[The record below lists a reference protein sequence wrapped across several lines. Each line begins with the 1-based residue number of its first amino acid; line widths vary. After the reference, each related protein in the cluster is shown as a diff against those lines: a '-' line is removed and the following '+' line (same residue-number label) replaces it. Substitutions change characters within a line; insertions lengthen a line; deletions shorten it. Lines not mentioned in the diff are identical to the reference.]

1 MATRA
6 LSISRLYGHERDRL
20 RAIARRILGDPV
32 TAEDLVQQ
40 AFVNLLGRSAHA
52 DPPPVSQAYITAA
65 VRHLTL
71 NHLRNTKRR
80 GEVALDDVAL
90 AAIPAPV
97 ASPEDT
103 VIHRAELRRL
113 LKAIEALPRRRR
125 QVFVLSRLA
134 GLSYMEIA
142 ERMGISRNTVISQIA
157 SAMVD
162 LDRALG

>member
-1 MATRA
+1 M
-6 LSISRLYGHERDRL
+6 
-20 RAIARRILGDPV
+20 
-32 TAEDLVQQ
+32 
-40 AFVNLLGRSAHA
+40 
-52 DPPPVSQAYITAA
+52 
-65 VRHLTL
+65 
-71 NHLRNTKRR
+71 
-80 GEVALDDVAL
+80 ALDDAAL

-134 GLSYMEIA
+134 GLSYIDIA